1 MKSQCSSN
9 NKGFTVVEL
18 MVAVVI
24 TVIAFA
30 GLATMEIACINGNSI
45 ASNVTT
51 GITLAQD
58 KMEDLMSLDI
68 NDPDLDDN
76 NISNNANLRE
86 GVEDSTETGESSN
99 SDDGHREKNIDA
111 KGNPGGMYTRFWNV
125 AEDTPIDGQKTLV
138 VIVTWRDSM
147 VTVSSII

>member
-1 MKSQCSSN
+1 MSVQHTGN
-9 NKGFTVVEL
+9 NNGFTVVEL

-58 KMEDLMSLDI
+58 KMEELKSLKI

-76 NISNNANLRE
+76 NVNNNGNLRD
-86 GVEDSTETGESSN
+86 GVEDFSSVGGLATA
-99 SDDGHREKNIDA
+99 DDGHREENIDA
-111 KGNPGGMYTRFWNV
+111 KGNPGGMYTRFWNI
-125 AEDTPIDGQKTLV
+125 AEDTPIRGQKTVV
-138 VIVTWRDSM
+138 VIVTWRDSV

>member
-1 MKSQCSSN
+1 MKRHCEDN

-76 NISNNANLRE
+76 NISNNGNLRE

>member
-1 MKSQCSSN
+1 MTLQCEHN

-58 KMEDLMSLDI
+58 KMEDLMSLEI
-68 NDPDLDDN
+68 SDPALDDN
-76 NISNNANLRE
+76 NRNNNGNLRD
-86 GVEDSTETGESSN
+86 GVEDFTSVGSLSTA
-99 SDDGHREKNIDA
+99 DDGHREENLDA

-138 VIVTWRDSM
+138 VIVTWKDSM

>member
-1 MKSQCSSN
+1 MMQQCPN
-9 NKGFTVVEL
+9 TNKGFTVVEL

-24 TVIAFA
+24 TVIAFV

-45 ASNVTT
+45 ATNVTT

-58 KMEDLMSLDI
+58 KMEDLKSLNI
-68 NDPDLDDN
+68 NDPELDDTNVN
-76 NISNNANLRE
+76 NNVNLRE
-86 GVEDSTETGESSN
+86 GIEDFGEVGSLASA
-99 SDDGHREKNIDA
+99 DDGHREETIDA

-125 AEDTPIDGQKTLV
+125 ADDTPIDGQKTLV
-138 VIVTWRDSM
+138 VVVTWRDSI

>member
-1 MKSQCSSN
+1 MKLHCADN

-68 NDPDLDDN
+68 NDPKLDDN
-76 NISNNANLRE
+76 NASNNVNLRE
-86 GVEDSTETGESSN
+86 GVEDFADVGNLATA
-99 SDDGHREKNIDA
+99 DDGHREENIDA
-111 KGNPGGMYTRFWNV
+111 KGNPGGIYTRFWNV

>member
-1 MKSQCSSN
+1 MKLHCANN

-76 NISNNANLRE
+76 NLSNNANLRD
-86 GVEDSTETGESSN
+86 GVEDFSSVG
-99 SDDGHREKNIDA
+99 SAATADDGHREENLDA

-138 VIVTWRDSM
+138 VIVTWQDSM

>member
-1 MKSQCSSN
+1 MKLHCADN

-58 KMEDLMSLDI
+58 TMEDLMSLDI
-68 NDPDLDDN
+68 NDPELDDN
-76 NISNNANLRE
+76 NTSNNVNLRE
-86 GVEDSTETGESSN
+86 GVEDFADVGNLATA
-99 SDDGHREKNIDA
+99 DDGHREENIDA

>member
-1 MKSQCSSN
+1 MKLHCADN

-24 TVIAFA
+24 TVIAFT
-30 GLATMEIACINGNSI
+30 GLVTMEIACVNGNSI

-76 NISNNANLRE
+76 NISNNGDLRK

-99 SDDGHREKNIDA
+99 SDDGHREENIDA

>member
-1 MKSQCSSN
+1 
-9 NKGFTVVEL
+9 
-18 MVAVVI
+18 
-24 TVIAFA
+24 
-30 GLATMEIACINGNSI
+30 
-45 ASNVTT
+45 
-51 GITLAQD
+51 
-58 KMEDLMSLDI
+58 MSLDI

-76 NISNNANLRE
+76 NISNNGNLRE

>member
-1 MKSQCSSN
+1 MKHHCANN

-76 NISNNANLRE
+76 NLSNNTNLRD
-86 GVEDSTETGESSN
+86 GVEDFSSVG
-99 SDDGHREKNIDA
+99 SAATADDGHREENLDA

>member
-1 MKSQCSSN
+1 MAVQHTGN
-9 NKGFTVVEL
+9 NQGFTVVEL

-58 KMEDLMSLDI
+58 KMEDLMSLNVD
-68 NDPDLDDN
+68 DPELDDN
-76 NISNNANLRE
+76 NVSNNADLRE
-86 GVEDSTETGESSN
+86 GIEDFADVGSLATA
-99 SDDGHREKNIDA
+99 DDGHREENIDA

>member
-24 TVIAFA
+24 TVISFA

>member
-1 MKSQCSSN
+1 MKRHCADN

-76 NISNNANLRE
+76 NISNNGNLRE

>member
-1 MKSQCSSN
+1 MKLHCANN

-76 NISNNANLRE
+76 NISNNGNLRE

>member
-1 MKSQCSSN
+1 MKLHCANN

-76 NISNNANLRE
+76 NISNNGDLRK

-99 SDDGHREKNIDA
+99 SDDGHREENIDA

>member
-1 MKSQCSSN
+1 MKLHCADN

-68 NDPDLDDN
+68 NDPKLDDN
-76 NISNNANLRE
+76 NASNNVNLRE
-86 GVEDSTETGESSN
+86 GVEDFADVGNLATA
-99 SDDGHREKNIDA
+99 DDGHREENIDA
-111 KGNPGGMYTRFWNV
+111 KGNPGGMYTRFWNI

-138 VIVTWRDSM
+138 VIVTWQDSM

>member
-1 MKSQCSSN
+1 MKLHCADN

-58 KMEDLMSLDI
+58 TMEELKSLNI
-68 NDPDLDDN
+68 NDPKLDDN
-76 NISNNANLRE
+76 NASNNVNLRE
-86 GVEDSTETGESSN
+86 GIEDFTDVGSLATA
-99 SDDGHREKNIDA
+99 DDGHREENIDA

>member
-1 MKSQCSSN
+1 MKLHCADN

-76 NISNNANLRE
+76 NISNNGNLRE

-138 VIVTWRDSM
+138 VIVTWRESM

>member
-1 MKSQCSSN
+1 MKLHCADN

-58 KMEDLMSLDI
+58 TMEDLMSLDI

-76 NISNNANLRE
+76 NISNNGNLRE
-86 GVEDSTETGESSN
+86 GIEDSTETGESSN

>member
-1 MKSQCSSN
+1 MTLQCSNN

-24 TVIAFA
+24 TVIAFV

-58 KMEDLMSLDI
+58 KMEDLMSLNI
-68 NDPDLDDN
+68 NDPELDDN
-76 NISNNANLRE
+76 NVNNNVNLRE
-86 GVEDSTETGESSN
+86 GIEDFADMEVSPPLMTGTGKKILTQRATPAACTPASGMLPMIRRST
-99 SDDGHREKNIDA
+99 A
-111 KGNPGGMYTRFWNV
+111 KRPW
-125 AEDTPIDGQKTLV
+125 
-138 VIVTWRDSM
+138 W
-147 VTVSSII
+147 

>member
-1 MKSQCSSN
+1 MTLQCVN
-9 NKGFTVVEL
+9 NDKGFTLVEL

-58 KMEDLMSLDI
+58 TMEELKSLNI
-68 NDPDLDDN
+68 NDPKLDDTN
-76 NISNNANLRE
+76 ASNNVNLRE
-86 GVEDSTETGESSN
+86 GIEDFADVGSLATA
-99 SDDGHREKNIDA
+99 DDGHREENIDA

-125 AEDTPIDGQKTLV
+125 ADDTPIDGQKTLV
-138 VIVTWRDSM
+138 VIVTWKNSM

>member
-1 MKSQCSSN
+1 MKLHCADN

-76 NISNNANLRE
+76 NISNNGNLRE

>member
-1 MKSQCSSN
+1 MTLQCANN

-24 TVIAFA
+24 TVIAFV

-58 KMEDLMSLDI
+58 KMEDLMSLNL
-68 NDPDLDDN
+68 NDPELDDN
-76 NISNNANLRE
+76 NVSNNANLRE
-86 GVEDSTETGESSN
+86 GIEDFAEVGSRAT
-99 SDDGHREKNIDA
+99 SDDGHREENIDA
-111 KGNPGGMYTRFWNV
+111 KGNPGGTYTRFWNV
-125 AEDTPIDGQKTLV
+125 ADDTPIDGQKTLV
-138 VIVTWRDSM
+138 VVVTWRDSA

>member
-1 MKSQCSSN
+1 MSVQHTGN
-9 NKGFTVVEL
+9 NNGFTVVEL

-58 KMEDLMSLDI
+58 KMEDLMSLDL

-76 NISNNANLRE
+76 NSNNNGNLRE
-86 GVEDSTETGESSN
+86 GIDDFADVGGVATA
-99 SDDGHREKNIDA
+99 DDGHREENIDA
-111 KGNPGGMYTRFWNV
+111 KGNPGGTYTRIWNI
-125 AEDTPIDGQKTLV
+125 ADDTPIDGQKTLV
-138 VIVTWRDSM
+138 VVVTWRDSV

>member
-1 MKSQCSSN
+1 MKLHCANN

-76 NISNNANLRE
+76 NISNNGDLRE
-86 GVEDSTETGESSN
+86 GVEDFSSVG
-99 SDDGHREKNIDA
+99 SAATADDGHREENIDA

>member
-1 MKSQCSSN
+1 MKLHCADN

-76 NISNNANLRE
+76 NISNNGNLRE

-99 SDDGHREKNIDA
+99 SDDGHREENIDA

>member
-1 MKSQCSSN
+1 MTMQCSNN

-24 TVIAFA
+24 TVIAFV

-45 ASNVTT
+45 ASNVTI

-58 KMEDLMSLDI
+58 KMEDLMSLNI
-68 NDPDLDDN
+68 NDPELDDN
-76 NISNNANLRE
+76 NVNNNVNLRE
-86 GVEDSTETGESSN
+86 GIEDFADMGSLATA
-99 SDDGHREKNIDA
+99 DDGHREENIDA
-111 KGNPGGMYTRFWNV
+111 KGNAGGMYTRFWNV
-125 AEDTPIDGQKTLV
+125 ADDTPIDGQKTLV

-147 VTVSSII
+147 VTVSSR